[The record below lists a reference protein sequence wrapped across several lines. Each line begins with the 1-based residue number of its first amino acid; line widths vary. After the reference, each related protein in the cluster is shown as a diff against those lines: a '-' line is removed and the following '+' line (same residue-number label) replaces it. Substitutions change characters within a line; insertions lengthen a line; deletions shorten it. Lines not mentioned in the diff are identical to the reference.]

1 MANKKIGAGIALDGE
16 KEFKQA
22 VSNINKDLSILGSE
36 MKKVTAQFDGNDK
49 SMESLTAQSNVYNRQ
64 IVTQTQKIETLKK
77 AYNNANETLD
87 KCKENLEEVTKKHGE
102 GSEEVKKAQE
112 AYDSM
117 QKKVKDWQISLNKA
131 EAELYKTEKSLRD
144 TQKEMDDFGKESD
157 DAGKEV
163 EKAGK
168 KAKNS
173 GDDAEKG
180 GSGWSKLGSIVKGA
194 AVAIGAAAVAA
205 GAAAI
210 KLGKDVVTA
219 YADYE
224 QLVGGVDTLFGES
237 SAKVQEYAANAYKTA
252 GLSAN
257 DYMET
262 VTSFS
267 ASLLQSLGGDTSK
280 AADAADIALT
290 DMSDNA
296 NKMGTSLDSIQNAYQ
311 GFAKQNYTM
320 LDNLKLGYGGTKT
333 EMERLLADAEKLS
346 GQKYDISS
354 LNDVYSAIHVVQT
367 EMGITGTTAKE
378 ASDTIGGS
386 ISSMK
391 SAIGNLITGLG
402 DSNANIDM
410 LIGNV
415 MESFQNVAKNIT
427 PIVQNIISAL
437 PAVLDGVLKEIGN
450 MLPSLLSTATDLFK
464 RLLDTILKLLPELIP
479 VAVQALLTIA
489 DTLIE
494 AIPLLLDCALVLI
507 MSLAEGLVQALPTMI
522 PKLVE
527 VVLYIVET
535 LVNNIDKLLDAAIEI
550 IIALADGIINAIPIL
565 IEKLPII
572 VIKVVNALINAIPKL
587 LAIVPKIFTSLVD
600 TFKKTD
606 WASIGKNIL
615 DGVID
620 GLKNAVKNIGSAI
633 KSIGNTILGTF
644 KSFFG
649 IKSPSRLFRDQVGKY
664 LADGIG
670 LGFTDEMD
678 KVTQDM
684 TKAIPTN
691 FDTTINA
698 GFNNPSLSP
707 SGQFTAN
714 GEIYNVINID
724 GRSFASVITPYVSKR
739 QYTALGGAF

>member
-22 VSNINKDLSILGSE
+22 VSGINKDLSVLGSE
-36 MKKVTAQFDGNDK
+36 MQKVTAKFSGNEK
-49 SMESLTAQSNVYNRQ
+49 SMESLTAKSDVYNKQ
-64 IVTQTQKIETLKK
+64 IETQKKKIEEIQKALANSTKEYGENDKK
-77 AYNNANETLD
+77 T
-87 KCKENLEEVTKKHGE
+87 
-102 GSEEVKKAQE
+102 
-112 AYDSM
+112 
-117 QKKVKDWQISLNKA
+117 KDWQISLNKA
-131 EAELYKTEKSLRD
+131 EAELAKTEKSLRD
-144 TQKEMDDFGKESD
+144 TQQEMKDLGKESD
-157 DAGKEV
+157 DTGNEIQ
-163 EKAGK
+163 EAGK

-180 GSGWSKLGSIVKGA
+180 SSGWSKLGSVVKGA

-367 EMGITGTTAKE
+367 EMGITGTTSKE

-386 ISSMK
+386 ILSMK

-479 VAVQALLTIA
+479 VAVQALLTIT

-507 MSLAEGLVQALPTMI
+507 MSLADGLVQALPTMI

-670 LGFTDEMD
+670 LGFNDEMD

-724 GRSFASVITPYVSKR
+724 GRNIASVLTPYVSKR

>member
-180 GSGWSKLGSIVKGA
+180 GSGWSKLGSVVKGA

-367 EMGITGTTAKE
+367 EMGITGTTAK
-378 ASDTIGGS
+378 
-386 ISSMK
+386 
-391 SAIGNLITGLG
+391 
-402 DSNANIDM
+402 
-410 LIGNV
+410 
-415 MESFQNVAKNIT
+415 
-427 PIVQNIISAL
+427 
-437 PAVLDGVLKEIGN
+437 
-450 MLPSLLSTATDLFK
+450 
-464 RLLDTILKLLPELIP
+464 
-479 VAVQALLTIA
+479 
-489 DTLIE
+489 
-494 AIPLLLDCALVLI
+494 
-507 MSLAEGLVQALPTMI
+507 
-522 PKLVE
+522 
-527 VVLYIVET
+527 
-535 LVNNIDKLLDAAIEI
+535 
-550 IIALADGIINAIPIL
+550 
-565 IEKLPII
+565 
-572 VIKVVNALINAIPKL
+572 
-587 LAIVPKIFTSLVD
+587 
-600 TFKKTD
+600 
-606 WASIGKNIL
+606 
-615 DGVID
+615 
-620 GLKNAVKNIGSAI
+620 
-633 KSIGNTILGTF
+633 
-644 KSFFG
+644 
-649 IKSPSRLFRDQVGKY
+649 
-664 LADGIG
+664 
-670 LGFTDEMD
+670 
-678 KVTQDM
+678 
-684 TKAIPTN
+684 
-691 FDTTINA
+691 
-698 GFNNPSLSP
+698 
-707 SGQFTAN
+707 
-714 GEIYNVINID
+714 
-724 GRSFASVITPYVSKR
+724 
-739 QYTALGGAF
+739 